1 MTRATSIPDTITVHV
16 PFRVAKRGGRKEM
29 LLPEGA
35 APPRQPDNALVKALA
50 RAFRWKRMLDSGQ
63 FATIGDLAAHEK
75 ISHSYMTRV
84 LRLTL
89 LAPGIVEAI
98 LDERQGPEMTMA
110 RLLNPFPA
118 EWTEQ
123 GKWNR

>member
-1 MTRATSIPDTITVHV
+1 MSRDAPIPDTITVHV

-29 LLPEGA
+29 ILPEGTA
-35 APPRQPDNALVKALA
+35 HPRNPDNALVKALA
-50 RAFRWKRMLDSGQ
+50 RAFRWKQMLDSGQ

-89 LAPGIVEAI
+89 LAPNIVEAI
-98 LDERQGPEMTMA
+98 LDERQAPELTMA

-123 GKWNR
+123 SKWKR